1 MKTLVASFA
10 ALAMFASAALAQ
22 TKPAAPAGGDP
33 AKAPA
38 TPAAKSDDKSAKGSS
53 TVASKAGEKDSRR
66 QVFILSL
73 GGMVGVGLRHNEM
86 EKVEKEADK
95 YGPGQIIIIRIN
107 SGGGLVTE
115 GDEISETLTRMRDK
129 HRVVAWIEEAISGA
143 AFTAM
148 HCREIYFMKTGSLG
162 SITMFAGDKSAQGKE
177 LEAWIERVGDV
188 AEGAG
193 RNRQVGRCMVYSP
206 LVVSY
211 TKDPKTGKVTF
222 FDNDKGEVLLS
233 SDKDNLTFTED
244 VALDCGFSQGTAD
257 TEEELFKVMQLK
269 PNSYVVN
276 TAGKKVGDEWA
287 KTVADSKKAASKL
300 MTEWQIKGAGQG
312 ETAQIANRIKLLDEM
327 QRLWDKCEPVAM
339 GYEGGGPLIPEE
351 AQQYQDLFINFQKA
365 KAKAPIVKEA
375 LQRLKKE
382 YQQKLSDMRK
392 KS

>member
-1 MKTLVASFA
+1 
-10 ALAMFASAALAQ
+10 
-22 TKPAAPAGGDP
+22 
-33 AKAPA
+33 
-38 TPAAKSDDKSAKGSS
+38 
-53 TVASKAGEKDSRR
+53 
-66 QVFILSL
+66 
-73 GGMVGVGLRHNEM
+73 MVGVGLRHNEM